1 MLWERR
7 LTRFVPLL
15 VVYRRQLA
23 AQHKT
28 RGPRPLRPR
37 RPRGRRRRRRCDDLR
52 CAPLDRDLEIFF
64 AQSGP
69 PATLDALRVVAFSCC
84 CSSCCCLTLTKILLE
99 FVYF

>member
-37 RPRGRRRRRRCDDLR
+37 PRRRRRRRDDL
-52 CAPLDRDLEIFF
+52 APL
-64 AQSGP
+64 
-69 PATLDALRVVAFSCC
+69 
-84 CSSCCCLTLTKILLE
+84 
-99 FVYF
+99 

>member
-23 AQHKT
+23 AQQKT

-37 RPRGRRRRRRCDDLR
+37 PRRRRRRDDL
-52 CAPLDRDLEIFF
+52 L
-64 AQSGP
+64 
-69 PATLDALRVVAFSCC
+69 
-84 CSSCCCLTLTKILLE
+84 
-99 FVYF
+99 

>member
-37 RPRGRRRRRRCDDLR
+37 PRGRRRRRCDDRSALHSI
-52 CAPLDRDLEIFF
+52 EISRSFT
-64 AQSGP
+64 QLGP
-69 PATLDALRVVAFSCC
+69 PATL
-84 CSSCCCLTLTKILLE
+84 
-99 FVYF
+99 